1 MNAVLHAI
9 EPVVAH
15 GETLAVARPSSATVG
30 LARCTASDMLKWSGM
45 SAEICTQT
53 DRLVFS
59 TRRIKAN
66 TVLVR
71 EGSQFGTLY
80 IVGSGSFKCSQS
92 DLEGYEQVLGF
103 ALQGDVIGLDGL
115 CEDRQSNTAIAL
127 EDSTVAVVPF
137 RDFVRASHELPALER
152 LLHLSVSRELRRK
165 SVAQHVMAA
174 ASADVRLV
182 RFLLEITGRHAS
194 LGFSGRRL
202 RLRMS
207 RRDIGSYLGVAHETV
222 SRSLKGLAEAGY
234 IDVNHKELEIL
245 DRDGL
250 QRLQRN
256 TRGVAERACP
266 ARKGLRAASQAM
278 APIAGLAGRA
288 GVSGLADLSSFDA
301 LAA

>member
-1 MNAVLHAI
+1 MP
-9 EPVVAH
+9 E
-15 GETLAVARPSSATVG
+15 
-30 LARCTASDMLKWSGM
+30 
-45 SAEICTQT
+45 EICAQT
-53 DRLVFS
+53 DQLFFS
-59 TRRIKAN
+59 TRRIRAN

-71 EGSQFGTLY
+71 EGSLFGTLY
-80 IVGSGSFKCSQS
+80 VVGSGSFKCSQS

-127 EDSTVAVVPF
+127 EDSTVAMVPF

-182 RFLLEITGRHAS
+182 RFLLEITSRHAS
-194 LGFSGRRL
+194 LGFSSRRL

-234 IDVNHKELEIL
+234 IGVNHKELEIL

-256 TRGVAERACP
+256 TRGATERVCP
-266 ARKGLRAASQAM
+266 SRKGQQAGAQAAV
-278 APIAGLAGRA
+278 P
-288 GVSGLADLSSFDA
+288 